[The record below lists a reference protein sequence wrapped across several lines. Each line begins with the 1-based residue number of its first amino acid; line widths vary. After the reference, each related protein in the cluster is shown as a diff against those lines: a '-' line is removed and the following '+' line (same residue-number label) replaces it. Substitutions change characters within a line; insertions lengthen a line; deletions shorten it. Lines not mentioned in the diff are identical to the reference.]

1 MVFDDPKAGLEQMR
15 RHSGDCSKY
24 KKRKGV
30 PIYRTTQRYQIP
42 HRKNFKKH
50 GAVCQLKQFPL
61 KLAWALTGHKVQ
73 GITIKRPKKL
83 VVHGHKRIPPS
94 MYYVMFSRAQD
105 LEQVYVENF
114 SGVIKANE
122 KSLLEN
128 QNLVNRS
135 IVPSY
140 RDNHFCVF
148 MVNIQSLEN
157 KIVDLTND
165 IYASKS
171 DHICVVETW
180 RKKNKNKRLNIPG
193 RLVFSNVCKKL

>member
-1 MVFDDPKAGLEQMR
+1 MVFDDPKAGLEQR
-15 RHSGDCSKY
+15 QKHSGDCY
-24 KKRKGV
+24 KFAKENGV
-30 PIYRTTQRYQIP
+30 PIYRNVQRYQIP

-50 GAVCQLKQFPL
+50 SAVCQLKQFPL

-73 GITIKRPKKL
+73 GITIKSPNKV
-83 VVHGHKRIPPS
+83 VVHGHKKTPPG
-94 MYYVMFSRAQD
+94 MYYVMFSRAQT
-105 LEQVYVENF
+105 LEQIYVENF
-114 SGVIKANE
+114 TKTIKANE

-128 QNLVNRS
+128 TNLVNRS

-140 RDNHFCVF
+140 RNNHFSIF

-171 DHICVVETW
+171 DHVCVVETW
-180 RKKNKNKRLNIPG
+180 LKKNKKNNLNIPD
-193 RLVFSNVCKKL
+193 RCVYFVKF

>member
-1 MVFDDPKAGLEQMR
+1 
-15 RHSGDCSKY
+15 
-24 KKRKGV
+24 
-30 PIYRTTQRYQIP
+30 
-42 HRKNFKKH
+42 
-50 GAVCQLKQFPL
+50 
-61 KLAWALTGHKVQ
+61 
-73 GITIKRPKKL
+73 
-83 VVHGHKRIPPS
+83 

-114 SGVIKANE
+114 TGVIKANE

-140 RDNHFCVF
+140 QDNHFCVF
-148 MVNIQSLEN
+148 MVNIQSLAN
-157 KIVDLTND
+157 KVVDLTND

-180 RKKNKNKRLNIPG
+180 LKKEEEITLDIPG
-193 RLVFSNVCKKL
+193 RLVNFQLSTLIRSEYHQNM

>member
-1 MVFDDPKAGLEQMR
+1 MIFDDPKAGLEQR
-15 RHSGDCSKY
+15 VRHSGDCFQYTKE
-24 KKRKGV
+24 KGV
-30 PIYRTTQRYQIP
+30 PIYRNIQKYQIP
-42 HRKNFKKH
+42 HRKNFKTH
-50 GAVCQLKQFPL
+50 GATCQIKQFPL

-73 GITIKRPKKL
+73 GITIKRPNKV
-83 VVHGHKRIPPS
+83 VVHGHPKIPPS
-94 MYYVMFSRAQD
+94 MYYLMFSRAQD

-114 SGVIKANE
+114 TKTIKANQ

-128 QNLVNRS
+128 KNLVNRS

-140 RDNHFCVF
+140 KENHFCVF

-165 IYASKS
+165 VYASKA

-180 RKKNKNKRLNIPG
+180 LKKNRKNDLTIPD
-193 RLVFSNVCKKL
+193 RLVKFTHFYAW